1 LAKVSLKGSG
11 VAFASAPEVVPES
24 AVDVD
29 VAVLVVVEVGGASV
43 VGAGG
48 ASAMGAGGASA
59 MGAGG
64 ASPMG
69 AGGASPMG
77 AGGASPMGAGGASAF
92 GFGGA
97 SGFAVDAPT
106 GVDVDVAAPSRVRMA
121 IAVCEEHASKHNAS
135 PALKAGKNRATVLLA
150 FKATG
155 VGTTLSF
162 NTSAVARLRL
172 ESSSAVA
179 PNSAT
184 REN

>member
-1 LAKVSLKGSG
+1 MSLKGSG

-77 AGGASPMGAGGASAF
+77 AGGASAF

-97 SGFAVDAPT
+97 SGFAVDAPS

>member
-1 LAKVSLKGSG
+1 VSLKGSG

-77 AGGASPMGAGGASAF
+77 AGGASAF

-97 SGFAVDAPT
+97 SGFAVDAPS